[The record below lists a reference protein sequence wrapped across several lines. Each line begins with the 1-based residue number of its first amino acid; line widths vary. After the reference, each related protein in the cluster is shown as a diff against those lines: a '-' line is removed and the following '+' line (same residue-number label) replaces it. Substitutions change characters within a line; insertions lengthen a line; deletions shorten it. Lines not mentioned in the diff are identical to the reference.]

1 MRVLSIKK
9 ESIIF
14 VICIGIIFAGLIN
27 SIDKK
32 NKTQETFF
40 MPLAKKI
47 ILIDAGHGG
56 WDPGKVVKNNI
67 CEKDINL
74 SVAKKLKEYLEQN
87 GAFVLMTR
95 VEDKALAEKKIK
107 DMLARKKICE
117 ENENIDMMISVHQNS
132 FPEKNVHGAQVFYY
146 KNSNEGKKLADC
158 IQTQLKNNLDKNNNR
173 AAKINSSY
181 FILKKII
188 KPSVIVECGFLSNDN
203 ELENLLDDDYQNK
216 IAWGIYLGILDY
228 YYDNK

>member
-56 WDPGKVVKNNI
+56 WDPGKVAENNI

-74 SVAKKLKEYLEQN
+74 SIAKKLKEYLEQN

-117 ENENIDMMISVHQNS
+117 ENEN
-132 FPEKNVHGAQVFYY
+132 
-146 KNSNEGKKLADC
+146 
-158 IQTQLKNNLDKNNNR
+158 
-173 AAKINSSY
+173 SY

-203 ELENLLDDDYQNK
+203 ELDNLIDDDYQNK

>member
-56 WDPGKVVKNNI
+56 WDPGKVAENNI

-74 SVAKKLKEYLEQN
+74 SIAKKLKEYLEQN
-87 GAFVLMTR
+87 GAFVL
-95 VEDKALAEKKIK
+95 I
-107 DMLARKKICE
+107 
-117 ENENIDMMISVHQNS
+117 IDMMISVHQNS

>member
-1 MRVLSIKK
+1 MRVFSIKK

-14 VICIGIIFAGLIN
+14 VICMGIIFAGLIN

-56 WDPGKVVKNNI
+56 WDPGKVAKNNI

-74 SVAKKLKEYLEQN
+74 SIAKKLKEYLEQN

-95 VEDKALAEKKIK
+95 VEDKALAEKKNK
-107 DMLARKKICE
+107 RY
-117 ENENIDMMISVHQNS
+117 V
-132 FPEKNVHGAQVFYY
+132 
-146 KNSNEGKKLADC
+146 GKK
-158 IQTQLKNNLDKNNNR
+158 KNL
-173 AAKINSSY
+173 
-181 FILKKII
+181 
-188 KPSVIVECGFLSNDN
+188 
-203 ELENLLDDDYQNK
+203 
-216 IAWGIYLGILDY
+216 
-228 YYDNK
+228 

>member
-1 MRVLSIKK
+1 MRVFSIKK

-56 WDPGKVVKNNI
+56 WDPGKVAKNNI

-74 SVAKKLKEYLEQN
+74 SIAKKLKEYLEQN

-107 DMLARKKICE
+107 DMLVRKKICE

-132 FPEKNVHGAQVFYY
+132 FPKKNVHGAQVFYY

-158 IQTQLKNNLDKNNNR
+158 IQAQLKNNLDKNNNR

-203 ELENLLDDDYQNK
+203 ELENLIDDDYQNK